1 MRVHFLATLILLFSS
16 LASAADRAPRV
27 AGVMVDGA
35 SLHTRSLGT
44 GPIAIVLHGGP
55 DFDHRY
61 LLPAFDELGDL
72 FQLVYYDQ
80 RGRGRSA
87 TGVRAEDV
95 TLASELRDL
104 DAVRRHY
111 GSDHAILIGHSWGT
125 VLALEYAVRHPAHV
139 SRLILMNPA
148 PASAADL
155 ELLRSHYAKK
165 LGAEALEKQRAI
177 LKSGSYAAGDPEAVA
192 ARYRIHFRPAFARE
206 DSYGILTATME
217 SEFRRQG
224 KEGILKARAIE
235 DRLYLDTWSRADYD
249 LHPKLSALRIPTLV
263 VAGLE
268 DFIPAEVAEHAATAI
283 PDSMLVKI
291 PDCGHFSYLECPT
304 ALRAALI
311 DFMRLRRATGR

>member
-1 MRVHFLATLILLFSS
+1 MRVYILASLILLFSS
-16 LASAADRAPRV
+16 VSSAADRVPRITE
-27 AGVMVDGA
+27 VMVGGA

-61 LLPAFDELGDL
+61 LLPAFDEFDDL
-72 FQLVYYDQ
+72 FELVYYDQ

-87 TGVRAEDV
+87 NGVRAEDV

-111 GSDHAILIGHSWGT
+111 GSDQAILIGHSWGT
-125 VLALEYAVRHPAHV
+125 VLALEYAVRYPTDV
-139 SRLILMNPA
+139 SRLVLMNPA

-177 LKSGSYAAGDPEAVA
+177 LKSDSYAAGDPEAVA
-192 ARYRIHFRPAFARE
+192 ARYRIHFRPAFAGE
-206 DSYGILTATME
+206 ASYKLLTAAME

-235 DRLYLDTWSRADYD
+235 DRLYLDTWSRADYN

-263 VAGLE
+263 VTGLE
-268 DFIPAEVAEHAATAI
+268 DFIPAGVAEHIATAI
-283 PDSMLVKI
+283 PDSTLVKI
-291 PDCGHFSYLECPT
+291 PNCGHFSYLECPT
-304 ALRAALI
+304 ELRAALL
-311 DFMRLRRATGR
+311 DFMRLRREPGR

>member
-1 MRVHFLATLILLFSS
+1 MRTPFLAILILLFSS
-16 LASAADRAPRV
+16 VASAADRAPRV

-61 LLPAFDELGDL
+61 LLPAFDEFGDL
-72 FQLVYYDQ
+72 FELVYYDQ

-87 TGVRAEDV
+87 NGVRAEDV

-111 GSDHAILIGHSWGT
+111 GSDQAILIGHSWGT
-125 VLALEYAVRHPAHV
+125 VLALEYALRHPTHV

-165 LGAEALEKQRAI
+165 LGAEALEQQRAI
-177 LKSGSYAAGDPEAVA
+177 LKSAPYVAGDPEAVA

-206 DSYGILTATME
+206 DSYRLLTAAME
-217 SEFRRQG
+217 SEFRRQR
-224 KEGILKARAIE
+224 K
-235 DRLYLDTWSRADYD
+235 
-249 LHPKLSALRIPTLV
+249 
-263 VAGLE
+263 
-268 DFIPAEVAEHAATAI
+268 
-283 PDSMLVKI
+283 
-291 PDCGHFSYLECPT
+291 
-304 ALRAALI
+304 
-311 DFMRLRRATGR
+311 